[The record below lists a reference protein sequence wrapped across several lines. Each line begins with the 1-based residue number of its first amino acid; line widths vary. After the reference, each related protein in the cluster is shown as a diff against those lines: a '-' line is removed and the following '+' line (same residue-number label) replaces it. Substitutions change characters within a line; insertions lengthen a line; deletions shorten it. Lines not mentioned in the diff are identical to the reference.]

1 MKTIFLVAN
10 NLVVDNI
17 NYISKESVDERRA
30 KRPLSAQ
37 GEKAALKL
45 AKIKGLDCVSNIYS
59 SEYASAIST
68 AKYLSSRLE
77 IPLNIDKNLNERKIG
92 NFPDGLKLS
101 YYKDSQEHDFNYKLP
116 GGETINDTKKRIT
129 AYMKNI
135 LSKSDDYIAIFTHQ
149 IAITSFLLNY
159 CEASYNL
166 DDHLILN
173 YKDKVVSNFNSLVIY
188 KLVYDDEL
196 RLLDIKTY

>member
-1 MKTIFLVAN
+1 MKTIFLIAN

-17 NYISKESVDERRA
+17 TYISKESIDERRS

-59 SEYASAIST
+59 SGYASAIAT

-77 IPLNIDKNLNERKIG
+77 IPIIIDNNLNERKIG
-92 NFPDGLKLS
+92 NFPEGLKLS
-101 YYKDSQEHDFNYKLP
+101 YFKDSQEHDFNYKLP
-116 GGETINDTKKRIT
+116 SGETINDTKKRMTTYI
-129 AYMKNI
+129 KNI
-135 LSKSDDYIAIFTHQ
+135 LAKDDDYIAVFTHQ
-149 IAITSFLLNY
+149 IAINSFLLNY

-173 YKDKVVSNFNSLVIY
+173 YKERVVSNFNSLVIY
-188 KLVYDDEL
+188 KLVYDDDL
-196 RLLDIKTY
+196 RLMDIRTY